1 MTRFFLKVVLYY
13 SEENT
18 RLYDLIRQE
27 VEANY
32 TNLKLT
38 LPVTYEASKYPR
50 SDGVQAVAEISS
62 RLVMHPSAHIFFL
75 TPSRLNEVIATSNMN
90 RDLSKEGRRWY
101 ARGLEAESLSIDKEF
116 YRKTSLTTLTFLAP
130 DEGRETLEL
139 LRRSIKDA
147 KERSPWMYLKAMAYA
162 TIYKLHKSFTE
173 ALISQRKMER
183 LTSDRKP
190 LAAAIT
196 YTGLMQIPLGDW
208 AVTKMIGKNF
218 HT

>member
-1 MTRFFLKVVLYY
+1 MFFFSSY
-13 SEENT
+13 SEEYT

-27 VEANY
+27 VETNY

-101 ARGLEAESLSIDKEF
+101 ARGIVDDSSLSLLDKEF

-130 DEGRETLEL
+130 DESRETLEL

-147 KERSPWMYLKAMAYA
+147 KERSPGMYLKAMAYA

-196 YTGLMQIPLGDW
+196 YTGLMQIPLGEW
-208 AVTKMIGKNF
+208 AVTKMIGKIF
-218 HT
+218 